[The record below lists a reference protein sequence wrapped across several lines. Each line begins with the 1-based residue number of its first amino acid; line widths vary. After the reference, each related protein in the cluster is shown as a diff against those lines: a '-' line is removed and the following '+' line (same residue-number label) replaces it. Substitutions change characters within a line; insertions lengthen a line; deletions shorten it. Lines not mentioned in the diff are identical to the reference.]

1 MYVLVYFYMKIISTR
16 EFRNEAKT
24 YFELAEKERVVVKRG
39 EKFVNFIVTDEP
51 DSQFFGEYWIKEF
64 LAIPENYRCNAFDVS
79 PSGDLYW
86 ADKRNV
92 DRPKRTISDSQSNGN
107 VTVTT
112 AEQLKSL
119 LDSI

>member
-1 MYVLVYFYMKIISTR
+1 MKIISTR

-51 DSQFFGEYWIKEF
+51 DSQFFGKDWIKEF
-64 LAIPENYRCNAFDVS
+64 LAIPENYRCNPFDVS

-86 ADKRNV
+86 QTKETLTGLNELLTIRN
-92 DRPKRTISDSQSNGN
+92 P
-107 VTVTT
+107 T
-112 AEQLKSL
+112 AR
-119 LDSI
+119 